1 MMLNVFFIVQAKNE
15 TGVRS
20 IKDYGGERL
29 CDSALQ
35 SRMAKRL
42 DSPFAKNNE
51 SQTDHSSDVL
61 SFVLGRVICHVF

>member
-1 MMLNVFFIVQAKNE
+1 
-15 TGVRS
+15 VRS